1 MPELPIDPPS
11 RDYEEREAEIEAEEE
26 DAYRRAD
33 WAYHE
38 ECRAEDLP
46 SYSALRQALT
56 LAAELIARPER
67 IAYGAAPIS
76 HAERYGYYID
86 GEYCGPDLKE
96 ALLRAATDTR

>member
-1 MPELPIDPPS
+1 MPELPIDPPI

-38 ECRAEDLP
+38 ECKAEDPP

-56 LAAELIARPER
+56 LAADLNGR
-67 IAYGAAPIS
+67 IAYGAAPT
-76 HAERYGYYID
+76 AQPERYGYYID
-86 GEYCGPDLKE
+86 GEYCGPDLRN
-96 ALLRAATDTR
+96 ALLRAAKNT